1 MAAEARHRRVP
12 MAAEARRHRVAVEA
26 RRRYRGSAA
35 DGKRPPSR
43 FDRSAAEGQCEIQ
56 SNLLK
61 L

>member
-1 MAAEARHRRVP
+1 MP
-12 MAAEARRHRVAVEA
+12 MAAEARRRRVEA
-26 RRRYRGSAA
+26 EALRRRWLRKRGAT

-43 FDRSAAEGQCEIQ
+43 VDRSAAEGQCEIQ